1 MVVWVFRL
9 VVPRRDLGR
18 VEWFLEEARARGFR
32 LVGENVSKLFEN
44 RGDLDVFEYV
54 FEAEL
59 SGGERRELE
68 ERLALSLH
76 GCLGFFVVFRR
87 RIEPG

>member
-1 MVVWVFRL
+1 
-9 VVPRRDLGR
+9 LGR

-32 LVGENVSKLFEN
+32 LVGEHVSKLFEN

-68 ERLALSLH
+68 ERLARSLH

-87 RIEPG
+87 